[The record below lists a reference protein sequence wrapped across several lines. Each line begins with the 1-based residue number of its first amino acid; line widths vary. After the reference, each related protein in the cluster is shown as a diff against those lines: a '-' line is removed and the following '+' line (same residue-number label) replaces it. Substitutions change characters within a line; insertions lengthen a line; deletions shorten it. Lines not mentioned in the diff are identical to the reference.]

1 VGRANPIQN
10 RKIAVPK
17 KTKTASKEVEQS
29 SVGVA
34 AEPNPLA
41 EKPSRRA
48 PAKAKKSA
56 TRKPTKRTSVK
67 STSRSGASVE
77 PTDEEI
83 RIRAYFISERRHR
96 LALPGDATADWA
108 EARRQLLAELAKR

>member
-1 VGRANPIQN
+1 
-10 RKIAVPK
+10 VPK

-29 SVGVA
+29 A
-34 AEPNPLA
+34 AEA
-41 EKPSRRA
+41 STSVEKPSRRS
-48 PAKAKKSA
+48 PAKAKKSSVKKA
-56 TRKPTKRTSVK
+56 TKRTSVG
-67 STSRSGASVE
+67 SHSASRSTGSGE

-108 EARRQLLAELAKR
+108 EARRQLLTEFGKR